1 MGEKKRRLRSGL
13 GRLADARA
21 ATLDAVR
28 LLQTGHTDQAL
39 ALYRMLL
46 EQRIADPDA
55 LHRLG
60 FLAIQFGEPDRA
72 EGFLRTAIAAVPERP
87 RYRNTLGIALRHQ
100 RKFGQAIEMLQGA
113 LAHAPD
119 QHEIWSNL
127 GNALRDEGCF
137 AEAGSAYRQA
147 LKLAPEIGYYWSG
160 FSTCLRYI
168 ETPTPV
174 SSDFHR
180 DLLCAL
186 THLEVS
192 PAEVAS
198 TALAIIKS
206 DPAIRRLTGHVQDH
220 ARDAGITFTDL
231 LSDPAILR
239 AFADPLLL
247 RLLESTVVADVD
259 LELVLTAI
267 RRLQLLSLVGTGRP
281 LLAPEAAV
289 ALARQCFLNDYAWL
303 ETSEETQ
310 AVATMAAGSSAES
323 PQRSISLATLAA
335 YRPLQA
341 TPGIEPTG
349 EPPCAPELY
358 RQQVA
363 EPAEEWRLRS
373 EIRVLAEETGEVSRA
388 VRDQYESNPYPRWS
402 RTGRYEHARPA
413 PEVLGELFPGRDFR
427 HLPRSGTRILVAGC
441 GTGRHAIQAALRFA
455 DARVLA
461 IDLSLA
467 SLAYALR
474 KTREMGLTN
483 IEYCRA
489 DILAMDRVA
498 ERFDIIESVGVLHHL
513 RQPLD
518 GWRALLDRLA
528 PGGVMRIGLYSE
540 LARRH
545 IVHGQALAASL
556 GISADAADV
565 RKFRRTV
572 IESRNDDHLRHI
584 TRSEDFF
591 SLSGCRDLLL
601 HVQEHRFVPGDLA
614 AMLLSLKLE
623 FLGFELQGPASA
635 KRYRKRFPED
645 RTMTNLVSWEQF
657 ERDEPDTFFG
667 MYDFWVRRQNG
678 G

>member
-1 MGEKKRRLRSGL
+1 MGEKKRRLRDGL
-13 GRLADARA
+13 GPLADARA
-21 ATLDAVR
+21 AALDAVR
-28 LLQTGHTDQAL
+28 LLQTGHADQAL
-39 ALYRMLL
+39 VLYRMLL
-46 EQRIADPDA
+46 GQRIADPDA
-55 LHRLG
+55 LHHLG

-72 EGFLRTAIAAVPERP
+72 EGFLRAAIAAVPEQP
-87 RYRNTLGIALRHQ
+87 RYSNTLGIALKHQ
-100 RKFGQAIEMLQGA
+100 RKFGQAIEVLQQA

-119 QHEIWSNL
+119 QHQIWSNL
-127 GNALRDEGCF
+127 GNVLRDEGCF
-137 AEAGSAYRQA
+137 AEAASAYRQA
-147 LKLAPEIGYYWSG
+147 LKLAPDIGYYWSA
-160 FSTCLRYI
+160 FSTCLRHI
-168 ETPTPV
+168 EIPTPV

-180 DLLCAL
+180 DLLGAL
-186 THLEVS
+186 THSEVS
-192 PAEVAS
+192 PADVAS

-206 DPAIRRLTGHVQDH
+206 DPAIRRLTGYLQDH
-220 ARDAGITFTDL
+220 ARDAGLTFTDL
-231 LSDPAILR
+231 LSDPAIIR
-239 AFADPLLL
+239 VFADPLLL
-247 RLLESTVVADVD
+247 RLLESTVVADVE

-267 RRLQLLSLVGTGRP
+267 RRLQLLSLVHTGRS

-303 ETSEETQ
+303 ETSEETES
-310 AVATMAAGSSAES
+310 VATMAAGSSAES
-323 PQRSISLATLAA
+323 PQHSIRLATLAA

-349 EPPCAPELY
+349 EPPCAPDLH

-363 EPAEEWRLRS
+363 EPAEERRLRS

-388 VRDQYESNPYPRWS
+388 VRNQYESNPYPRWS

-413 PEVLGELFPGRDFR
+413 PEVLEELFPGRDFR
-427 HLPRSGTRILVAGC
+427 HLPRSGARILVAGC

-489 DILAMDRVA
+489 DILAMDRVT

-545 IVHGQALAASL
+545 VVHGRALAASL
-556 GISADAADV
+556 GISADAAAV

-572 IESRNDDHLRHI
+572 IESRDDDHLRHI

-623 FLGFELQGPASA
+623 FLGFELQSPASA
-635 KRYRKRFPED
+635 KSYRKRFPED

-667 MYDFWVRRQNG
+667 MYDFWVRRQIEA
-678 G
+678 